1 MRGWDACWKVIP
13 RSPCEFG
20 RSTPSERNTIGRCAG
35 ALSSIDSI
43 FAHDFRV
50 AVCSWCARGG
60 GGRPALSSNITSGL
74 GLHGFCADR
83 GHAFQSIRRLVARS
97 TQPSHGFKA
106 FASPKI
112 GRWRIACRQFG
123 RVLGVSRC
131 DQSVDVCA
139 LTDCARDRVP
149 LFADQ
154 ALHRC
159 DPLFSWI
166 SPGDFSDWRLDRS
179 TRKCRSCAICFGPRG
194 HLLGG
199 RIRSDLRDAG
209 F

>member
-97 TQPSHGFKA
+97 TQPSHGFEA

-112 GRWRIACRQFG
+112 GRWCD
-123 RVLGVSRC
+123 RVL
-131 DQSVDVCA
+131 
-139 LTDCARDRVP
+139 

-159 DPLFSWI
+159 DPLFSRI
-166 SPGDFSDWRLDRS
+166 SPGNFSDWRLDRS
-179 TRKCRSCAICFGPRG
+179 TRKRRSCAICFGPRG